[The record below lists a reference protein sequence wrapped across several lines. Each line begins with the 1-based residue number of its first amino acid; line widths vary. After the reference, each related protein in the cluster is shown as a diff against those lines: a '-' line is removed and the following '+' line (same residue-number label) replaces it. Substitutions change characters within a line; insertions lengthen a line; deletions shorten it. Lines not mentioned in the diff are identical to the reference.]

1 MAWMFVLYQTLL
13 SADGY
18 KQKVVA
24 TPQSV
29 RCPSESRCLQP
40 GANVCW

>member
-18 KQKVVA
+18 QQTISDLMA
-24 TPQSV
+24 SV
-29 RCPSESRCLQP
+29 CLSP
-40 GANVCW
+40 EWEPKTIPM